1 MAADGW
7 QPDLANDWR
16 ADNREWLNANA
27 KGKSFADIGGMWGTY
42 WGAFEAVDAGADPV
56 LMLDVNP
63 ITDEYKAAIG
73 DREVSFLQGDLHDEK
88 ILRKIDQAD
97 IVLCSG
103 VIYHC
108 PNPLDTLECLRRI
121 TKEHLILTCSAMLN
135 EAANPPNGMVYLP
148 GLTPE
153 QRVELVA
160 RNPDVIGANGA
171 LMDFAPDEGYW
182 NWFFCFT
189 PSSLRSMLETA
200 GFEVLDER
208 HYPGLYWVLTRPG
221 G

>member
-1 MAADGW
+1 MNWRDE
-7 QPDLANDWR
+7 QRDW
-16 ADNREWLNANA
+16 LKANA

-42 WGAFEAVDAGADPV
+42 WGAFEAVDAGASPV

-63 ITDEYKAAIG
+63 ITDEYTAAIG

-121 TKEHLILTCSAMLN
+121 TGEYLILTCSAMLD
-135 EAANPPNGMVYLP
+135 EAANPSNGLVYLP

-153 QRVELVA
+153 QRTELVA
-160 RNPDVIGANGA
+160 KNPSVVGPNGA
-171 LMDFAPDEGYW
+171 LLDFAPDEGYW

-189 PSSLRSMLETA
+189 PWALRSMLTTA
-200 GFEVLDER
+200 GFDVIDQKR
-208 HYPGLYWVLTRPG
+208 YSGLEWYLARPV
-221 G
+221 